1 MPVTLL
7 IALVLAFGLDLDA
20 GTGPGSGAPVAARS
34 ALVDVG
40 LMAVGF
46 AVVSRL
52 AGVRIARG
60 ADRGAWPYLT
70 VRRRLHRRSRGLD
83 AASLGLFGV
92 ALYGLSWRRAV
103 DEGLGLSGFV
113 LLDELALLLPF
124 LAMQLGMWWG
134 LYPAE
139 RAARGLAPTGRP
151 FPGLGHHL
159 LMRARQSL
167 GMVLPAALLYV
178 LAYDLAQRY
187 APGRAASPA
196 WQFAGLATVGA
207 ALLVLAPALVRLSW
221 PTRRLPDG
229 PLRARLDT
237 LARRLGFR
245 FTDILVWDTD
255 YTLVNAGV
263 TGALP
268 GFRYVL
274 LTDSLIEALDPYE
287 IEAVF
292 GHEIGHVAHRHL
304 AYFGFFFVGSMGLMA
319 LVAQGLTWL
328 ASRAPVDLD
337 AVPPLALEVA
347 AAVGWLTIFLVYMF
361 AIFGFLSRRFER
373 QADIFGCRA
382 VSCGREACPPHA
394 DPNHEAAP
402 ARAGVAADPCPI
414 GIRIFARAL
423 ANVAVLNGMEPQ
435 ARSWRHGSIRRR
447 IDFLEGLEGD
457 PRALRRFQLR
467 IGCLRLGLAL
477 VLLAGIVTALAT
489 GALEQL

>member
-7 IALVLAFGLDLDA
+7 IALVLAFGLDLDTGA
-20 GTGPGSGAPVAARS
+20 GPLAPGAARG
-34 ALVDVG
+34 ALGEVG
-40 LMAVGF
+40 LLIAGF
-46 AVVSRL
+46 AVVARL
-52 AGVRIARG
+52 AGWRIAR
-60 ADRGAWPYLT
+60 AAARGRPA
-70 VRRRLHRRSRGLD
+70 RRALHRRARALD
-83 AASLGLFGV
+83 AGSLALFGL
-92 ALYGLSWRRAV
+92 ALYGLDWRRVV
-103 DEGLGLSGFV
+103 DEGLGLGGSV
-113 LLDELALLLPF
+113 LVDELALLAPF
-124 LAMQLGMWWG
+124 LLLQVGLWWG

-139 RAARGLAPTGRP
+139 RAVRQASSTGRA

-159 LMRARQSL
+159 VVRARQSL
-167 GMVLPAALLYV
+167 GMVLPAALFYT
-178 LAYDLAQRY
+178 LAYDLAHRL
-187 APGRAASPA
+187 APGLADSPA
-196 WQFAGLATVGA
+196 WQFAGLAALGG

-229 PLRARLDT
+229 PLRGRLEA

-268 GFRYVL
+268 RFRYVL

-292 GHEIGHVAHRHL
+292 GHEVGHVAHRHL

-319 LVAQGLTWL
+319 LVAQGLSWL
-328 ASRAPVDLD
+328 ADLAPMDRAWL
-337 AVPPLALEVA
+337 PPIALELS
-347 AAVGWLTIFLVYMF
+347 AAVGWLSIFLAYMF

-373 QADIFGCRA
+373 QADVFGCRA
-382 VSCGREACPPHA
+382 VSCGRDDCPPHA
-394 DPNHEAAP
+394 DPNHGLAP
-402 ARAGVAADPCPI
+402 APSRPGVPADLCPV

-423 ANVAVLNGMEPQ
+423 HDVALLNGMEPG

-447 IDFLEGLEGD
+447 IDFLEGLEGRPD
-457 PRALRRFQLR
+457 ALRRFDRR
-467 IGCLRLGLAL
+467 IRLLRLGLAGL
-477 VLLAGIVTALAT
+477 LLAGLAVAMAT